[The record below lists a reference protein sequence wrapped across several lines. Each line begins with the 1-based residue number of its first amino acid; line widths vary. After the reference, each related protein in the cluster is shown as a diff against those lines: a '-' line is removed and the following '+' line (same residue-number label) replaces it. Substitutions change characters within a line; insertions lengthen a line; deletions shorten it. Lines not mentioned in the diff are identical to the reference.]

1 MATSNNKLQT
11 KYISSTTMIPATK
24 INNRLDTSTVPPAF
38 SRLPPD
44 GHEFPPN
51 FIEPIILSQVDAE
64 MLRKH
69 SNKPAISDKIIN
81 GYSDKLAPEMPKTVP
96 PPIPRKV
103 PSPLKATDISPSGS
117 DKENNCVQPRMV
129 NQQNGESS
137 PSMNGKRNPSNW
149 RKDEKSEKSVRDKI
163 AMFSN
168 GKDDQPILPNKFM
181 SSHLAKSTECLDST
195 DSTPTH
201 RRGYE
206 TLSRK
211 YSDSIENG
219 LNGNQNNYKIMRT
232 RSHSVETLDEVD
244 RGTATNNIL
253 DMLPPVCPKPVENTK
268 YEAAYGSKFMVEK
281 SKPVPVLEKAFSVE
295 NVSLGQSDIIPPP
308 ASYGTLPRKSVN
320 NPPLLRRTS
329 FSGDQ
334 TQTEAQRKTAVS
346 TLLEQRKKS
355 ISKLRGLVIPEKV
368 PEADVLQQGSVIGMP
383 MIKSKDCDKINNE
396 FIPKMNE
403 TKSVPFYA
411 RRASVDCV
419 MSISHPKQFLPT
431 YTKVNTVA
439 YTNGIHDFDIY
450 KRNNGLGPAP
460 AKPPRM
466 SLQYNHKMNH
476 DMMPTKGGTDE
487 SEDSDSINSSRRS
500 SPLIS
505 PGVTPAPDKL
515 PLTRNLSSDTNI
527 SITSS
532 NSTLT
537 TGSNGSQASCSS
549 AGSTPTIDMSRKIIR
564 QGSNEINR
572 KSVLALSK
580 SRCGNQERKL
590 DSFVP
595 INKSKRYDEDES
607 TEEED
612 IKRVSKPLKSRNS
625 LTKDSKVTVE
635 KKEYTNY
642 KLAGPRDVLEGA
654 TVNIAQCVE
663 VIDMPDSYN
672 PSKNTTVKKGSSMSL
687 KITTKTE
694 KRSSDEPSPSMSDLA
709 KWVRSEAAKT
719 MPHHGIGTHTIK
731 SKENDQESIYE
742 SQKDEKVGDY
752 LKKYTKAEVTTDEGT
767 LNKKRES
774 RFGEPKKLNLQEI
787 RKNFENKTQAASPP
801 VKTPPTVVISPVT
814 TTNTNISK
822 EKAGNHDRFSSWDSV
837 ASSSSGVSSM
847 QTSSLIGNGNPNS
860 GSSQNLQSPPSEF
873 GSFSSL
879 GSSHSLITPQD
890 LQLLIEE
897 ADPPLQTPDAFVI
910 VLQRDTPESSIG
922 ITLAGGSDYEAKEI
936 TIHKILTNSPADKDG
951 RLKKGDRLLSINGLS
966 MRGLTHRESLSVL
979 KTPRSEVVLVVT
991 RSKSVPVVLS
1001 KSKLSSI
1008 GSLSSLADKSDC
1020 GDFERKINKN
1030 KGCRSLDIDLD
1041 LASNEDASLSITTS
1055 EEGHLSN
1062 DDAFTMSNKNE
1073 TPIVQPGQRL
1083 VELMKD
1089 GAGLGFSIEGGFD
1102 SPVGDRPL
1110 IIKKIF
1116 MGGVAEKSNQISAG
1130 TEIISINNQS
1140 VERMTRIEVWNM
1152 MKRLPNGPVKLLVK

>member
-1 MATSNNKLQT
+1 MEPRIVYCKPKSKQFIGSYQSEAFYLPTQLIGADSSNCDEEKDKLQS
-11 KYISSTTMIPATK
+11 KYATATPPTAMNTNHTT
-24 INNRLDTSTVPPAF
+24 SVPPAF

-51 FIEPIILSQVDAE
+51 FIEPIILSPVDAD

-69 SNKPAISDKIIN
+69 SSKPVISDKIMN
-81 GYSDKLAPEMPKTVP
+81 GFSDKISHQTPPEMPKTVP
-96 PPIPRKV
+96 PPIPRKSSH
-103 PSPLKATDISPSGS
+103 PMKATDVSPTGS
-117 DKENNCVQPRMV
+117 DKENSCRS
-129 NQQNGESS
+129 NGFESS
-137 PSMNGKRNPSNW
+137 VIIMNGNGNKRNPSNW

-168 GKDDQPILPNKFM
+168 SKDEQPILPNKFV
-181 SSHLAKSTECLDST
+181 SSHLARSTECLDTT
-195 DSTPTH
+195 DGAVPPH
-201 RRGYE
+201 RRSHGTTYE

-211 YSDSIENG
+211 YSDSIDNG
-219 LNGNQNNYKIMRT
+219 LDYSTTAKKSMRT

-244 RGTATNNIL
+244 RGMPNIL

-268 YEAAYGSKFMVEK
+268 YEAAYRSKFMVEK

-295 NVSLGQSDIIPPP
+295 NVSNSDIIPPP
-308 ASYGTLPRKSVN
+308 ASYGTLPRKNVTNAPSAAS
-320 NPPLLRRTS
+320 LMRRTS
-329 FSGDQ
+329 FSGEP
-334 TQTEAQRKTAVS
+334 TSEAQRVS

-355 ISKLRGLVIPEKV
+355 ISKLRGLIIPEKV
-368 PEADVLQQGSVIGMP
+368 PETDILPHQASVIGNMP

-396 FIPKMNE
+396 LLPKMHENQKSFE
-403 TKSVPFYA
+403 NQKSVPFYA

-419 MSISHPKQFLPT
+419 MSVVPPKQFVPT
-431 YTKVNTVA
+431 YTKVNSIS
-439 YTNGIHDFDIY
+439 YTSSNVMS
-450 KRNNGLGPAP
+450 AP

-466 SLQYNHKMNH
+466 SLQLSKFSH
-476 DMMPTKGGTDE
+476 DLPTKGGTDE
-487 SEDSDSINSSRRS
+487 SEDSDSIISSRRS

-505 PGVTPAPDKL
+505 PGVTPAPVIEKM
-515 PLTRNLSSDTNI
+515 PLCRNLSSETNI

-537 TGSNGSQASCSS
+537 TGSTGSQASCSS
-549 AGSTPTIDMSRKIIR
+549 TGSTPTIDMSRKIVR
-564 QGSNEINR
+564 QGSNEIQR
-572 KSVLALSK
+572 KNILALSK
-580 SRCGNQERKL
+580 SRNGTQERKL
-590 DSFVP
+590 DAFVP
-595 INKSKRYDEDES
+595 IAKSKRYDEDES

-612 IKRVSKPLKSRNS
+612 LKRVSKPLKPRNS
-625 LTKDSKVTVE
+625 FNKESKSASGE
-635 KKEYTNY
+635 KKEYVNY
-642 KLAGPRDVLEGA
+642 KLATPTDVLNG
-654 TVNIAQCVE
+654 TCVNIAQTVE
-663 VIDMPDSYN
+663 IIDHPE
-672 PSKNTTVKKGSSMSL
+672 PFTKKGL
-687 KITTKTE
+687 NIKIAAKVE
-694 KRSSDEPSPSMSDLA
+694 KRDEPSPSMSDLA

-719 MPHHGIGTHTIK
+719 HQSIAAMSK
-731 SKENDQESIYE
+731 SKI
-742 SQKDEKVGDY
+742 DEP
-752 LKKYTKAEVTTDEGT
+752 KAVEEQQPS
-767 LNKKRES
+767 KPIRES
-774 RFGEPKKLNLQEI
+774 RFGEPKKLNLSEI
-787 RKNFENKTQAASPP
+787 RKNFENKSVSPTAI
-801 VKTPPTVVISPVT
+801 KATPIPTPAVTIST
-814 TTNTNISK
+814 TTTATTTTTK
-822 EKAGNHDRFSSWDSV
+822 EKSGHDRFSSWDSV

-847 QTSSLIGNGNPNS
+847 QTSSLIGNANTNS
-860 GSSQNLQSPPSEF
+860 GSSHNLQSPPSEF

-1062 DDAFTMSNKNE
+1062 DDAFLTSKND
-1073 TPIVQPGQRL
+1073 TTTLQPGQR
-1083 VELMKD
+1083 VIELMKD

-1110 IIKKIF
+1110 VIKKIF
-1116 MGGVAEKSNQISAG
+1116 MGGVAEKSGQIVAG